1 MKIQLETKDIIF
13 DNIAKFNR
21 LEKQFQS
28 MIINYIMW
36 VWLLVKKLVIF
47 AYIDKLRKFKDQYLF

>member
-28 MIINYIMW
+28 MIINYIM
-36 VWLLVKKLVIF
+36 
-47 AYIDKLRKFKDQYLF
+47 